1 MQMDA
6 NLSRVAFPF
15 GATAKARS
23 ALATANRPTYKIQTT
38 TTTSKPTRLRA
49 MRSSLTIAAGSVT
62 AAIASYYLSRAIS
75 KYGAKGFVRLIWEG
89 DHLEPN
95 VREAWDALDGLEAS
109 AVPREEKRLEKVE
122 IAFETARLNSVDG
135 SDDQILEQ
143 YPQIKKDLSMVSYRL
158 DKVAAEVDSVQSHGN
173 AEVKRRKKHL
183 SRTLVGMM
191 ERADTLIA
199 SCGGGIK

>member
-1 MQMDA
+1 MLM
-6 NLSRVAFPF
+6 
-15 GATAKARS
+15 T
-23 ALATANRPTYKIQTT
+23 
-38 TTTSKPTRLRA
+38 
-49 MRSSLTIAAGSVT
+49 RSSLAIAAGSAT

-135 SDDQILEQ
+135 ADDQILEQ
-143 YPQIKKDLSMVSYRL
+143 CPQIKKNLSMVSYRL

-191 ERADTLIA
+191 ERADALIA